1 MVSGYIYNHDYK
13 ITCESHLRKLQ
24 QAHTGLKNFC
34 NDLEYVSF
42 SILSDGKTQSFIK
55 ESINPNTS
63 IGQKQRLTMNYSLFS
78 LMDSRK
84 FISTITMFNSSDIL
98 FQNGDRKEVLDLRYI
113 EKAAVLKG
121 KPFWTPAYLRR
132 SRYNGIEYQ
141 DTVVSLVRVI
151 NDLYQFERQIAIERI
166 TVRENYICS
175 LYSAM
180 NTDSSRMYVVSAE
193 GSVISATDKEMLN
206 ENFAQDEKLA
216 WFFSK
221 NTGILERDNKVYFFS
236 TQAYPNWTLVMVEER
251 DVLLSNAKIIMLVG
265 LINIVLIV
273 IFGIVF
279 ILAQNRNIIKPVLQ
293 LSKEASSFREGN
305 LIIHRIST
313 SSDEIGQLNRSL
325 ERMSVYIRNLV
336 EQEYKSKLSQ
346 REMELEYL
354 QSQVNPHFLY
364 NTLDSI
370 RWMALMRGE
379 QEIAVQIEALSDV
392 FRHSLNSGKKYTT
405 LKQEVANLEAYML
418 IQKSR
423 YGDSIAYHLQV
434 QKGLE
439 NCRILKL
446 FIQPLVEN
454 AILHGI
460 EKKIGG
466 GTIWVEIFEWEGKIK
481 CSVRDDGAGV
491 DEAEI
496 NQSIR
501 GNSQRASFALKNIHE
516 RIQLEYGEAYG
527 LRFFSSP
534 EGTTVILLL
543 PLIKDEV

>member
-1 MVSGYIYNHDYK
+1 M
-13 ITCESHLRKLQ
+13 
-24 QAHTGLKNFC
+24 
-34 NDLEYVSF
+34 
-42 SILSDGKTQSFIK
+42 
-55 ESINPNTS
+55 
-63 IGQKQRLTMNYSLFS
+63 
-78 LMDSRK
+78 
-84 FISTITMFNSSDIL
+84 L
-98 FQNGDRKEVLDLRYI
+98 FQNGDRKEALDLRYI
-113 EKAAVLKG
+113 EEAALLKG

-132 SRYNGIEYQ
+132 SSYNGIEYE

-180 NTDSSRMYVVSAE
+180 DTDSSRMYLVNAE
-193 GSVISATDKEMLN
+193 GSVISATDKEMLG
-206 ENFAQDEKLA
+206 ENFAQDEKLTS
-216 WFFSK
+216 FFSRD
-221 NTGILERDNKVYFFS
+221 TGILERDNKVYFFS
-236 TQAYPNWTLVMVEER
+236 TQASPNWTLVMVEER
-251 DVLLSNAKIIMLVG
+251 DVLLSNAKIIMLLG

-273 IFGIVF
+273 VFGVVF

-325 ERMSVYIRNLV
+325 EGMSVYIKNLV

-392 FRHSLNSGKKYTT
+392 FRHSLNSGEKYTT
-405 LKQEVANLEAYML
+405 LKQEITNLEAYML

-423 YGDSIAYHLQV
+423 YGDSIAYHLRV

-439 NCRILKL
+439 NCRMLKL
-446 FIQPLVEN
+446 LIQPLVEN
-454 AILHGI
+454 AIFHGI

-491 DEAEI
+491 DEVEI
-496 NQSIR
+496 NQYIR
-501 GNSQRASFALKNIHE
+501 GNSQRVSFALKNIHK
-516 RIQLEYGEAYG
+516 RIQLEYGEEYG

-534 EGTTVILLL
+534 EGTNVILLL